1 MGYWEVVQGEN
12 TCFLKA
18 LNQGETLIRSLYCL
32 FIQRTAM
39 FVITYAVAVARSKIP
54 TGGFTLQLQPLER
67 LLEQNKWKKI
77 LSVVWGCT

>member
-1 MGYWEVVQGEN
+1 
-12 TCFLKA
+12 
-18 LNQGETLIRSLYCL
+18 
-32 FIQRTAM
+32 M
-39 FVITYAVAVARSKIP
+39 FVITYAVDVARSKIP

>member
-1 MGYWEVVQGEN
+1 
-12 TCFLKA
+12 
-18 LNQGETLIRSLYCL
+18 
-32 FIQRTAM
+32 M
-39 FVITYAVAVARSKIP
+39 FVITYVVAVARSKIP